1 MSTPTLQDISRDA
14 GVSIKTV
21 SRAMRGEGYV
31 ATATLTRIKASAKKL
46 GYRPNRA
53 ARGLKTGRLQ
63 EIVLVIWSIDA
74 MGEASELYMG
84 KIRALD
90 SVLRKAGLPLTI
102 RIESEGD
109 RTDFPEKLLE
119 DLETDRPA
127 GVAFFSTD
135 LRILQKAVDRLEAA
149 GIATVV
155 LDELGTG
162 NFDNIMVDRGAGIK
176 EAIQHLY
183 ETGKRR
189 IFYVGPDDAVNR
201 LEGYNEGISKL
212 GLKPYYHYLSHVGKC
227 GLLFQQGR
235 DAAKNLLNLE
245 ARPDAVIAYSD
256 PVALGMLDTF
266 KESGVALPKEIA
278 IVGFDDKQ
286 AAVLCHPSLTTIAH
300 PNLELGM
307 AAAQV
312 LLKKIRGDAPPK
324 EGWSTSVP
332 SKLVIR
338 EST

>member
-31 ATATLTRIKASAKKL
+31 AADTLLRIKASAKRL

-63 EIVLVIWSIDA
+63 EVVLVIWSIEA

-102 RIESEGD
+102 RIEGEGGNP
-109 RTDFPEKLLE
+109 DFPEKLME

-127 GVAFFSTD
+127 GVALFSTD
-135 LRILQKAVDRLEAA
+135 LRVLQKVVQRLEAG

-155 LDELGTG
+155 LDELGEG
-162 NFDNIMVDRGAGIK
+162 AFDNIMVDRGEGIK
-176 EAIQHLY
+176 EAIHHLY

-189 IFYVGPDDAVNR
+189 IFYVGPGDAANR
-201 LEGYNEGISKL
+201 LHGYNEGIREL
-212 GLKPYYHYLSHVGKC
+212 GLKPHYHYLSHVGKC
-227 GLLFQQGR
+227 ELLFQQGR
-235 DAAKNLLNLE
+235 DAARNLMNLE
-245 ARPDAVIAYSD
+245 QAPDAVITYSD
-256 PVALGMLDTF
+256 PVALGMLDVF
-266 KESGVALPKEIA
+266 KARQLRVPEQIG

-286 AAVLCHPSLTTIAH
+286 AAVLCHPRLTTIAH
-300 PNLELGM
+300 PNEELGK
-307 AAAQV
+307 AAAEV
-312 LLKKIRGDAPPK
+312 LLKKIRGEKKPE
-324 EGWSTSVP
+324 EGWSRSV
-332 SKLVIR
+332 SARLVIR